1 MDASEPMDMQE
12 NDDTVAAAELGK
24 PRGTQEN
31 DDRVAEAA
39 AAAAAEVGE
48 PRAIQASEDT
58 LAAAAAMDRVVDMG
72 AEGMGTAWAMGF
84 KGCVL
89 DEHKLVIAWD
99 SEFLLSSE

>member
-1 MDASEPMDMQE
+1 MDASEPMDIQE

-31 DDRVAEAA
+31 DDRVTE

-48 PRAIQASEDT
+48 PRGIKASEDT
-58 LAAAAAMDRVVDMG
+58 LAAAAAMERVVDMG

-99 SEFLLSSE
+99 SECMLSLE

>member
-12 NDDTVAAAELGK
+12 NDD
-24 PRGTQEN
+24 
-31 DDRVAEAA
+31 RV
-39 AAAAAEVGE
+39 
-48 PRAIQASEDT
+48 
-58 LAAAAAMDRVVDMG
+58 

-99 SEFLLSSE
+99 SECMLSSE